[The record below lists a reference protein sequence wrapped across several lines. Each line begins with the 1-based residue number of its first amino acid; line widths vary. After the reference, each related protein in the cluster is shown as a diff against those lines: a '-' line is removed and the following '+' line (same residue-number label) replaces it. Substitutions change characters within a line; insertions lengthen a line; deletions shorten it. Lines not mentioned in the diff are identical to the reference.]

1 MSKIL
6 KSFLD
11 TGFGFPVYLLNVPMI
26 EVRGHWTPD
35 INYSAL
41 SKRLLR
47 ALAKKP
53 ARLTGNELRFIRN
66 SFELTLKEFA
76 EKFYVSHPAVIKWE
90 KAENEP
96 TNMQWATEKDIRM
109 FVHLQVEG
117 REDLVTIYKRLRPQ
131 ASRRKRKTKIDVQE
145 EVLVPA

>member
-26 EVRGHWTPD
+26 EVRGQWTPD

-41 SKRLLR
+41 SKGLLR

-131 ASRRKRKTKIDVQE
+131 ASRRKRKTEIDVQE
-145 EVLVPA
+145 EILVPA

>member
-117 REDLVTIYKRLRPQ
+117 KEDLVTIYKRLRPQ